1 MTEDIRELKS
11 SILARVMANG
21 TLSPSVAHELLKW
34 GFTQSDQ
41 DRMKELAAK
50 ARSGSLNA
58 EERVE
63 VDEYEWVSSFLG
75 ILKSKARRS
84 LQNVKG

>member
-1 MTEDIRELKS
+1 MTEDTRELKS
-11 SILARVMANG
+11 FILARATANG
-21 TLSPSVAHELLKW
+21 TLSPSVANELLNW

-50 ARSGSLNA
+50 ARKGSLTA
-58 EERVE
+58 EEHVE

-75 ILKSKARRS
+75 ILKSKARRT
-84 LQNVKG
+84 LQNVKD